1 MVNPN
6 HYQLEIEKLFVQW
19 KKKKKEDSHI
29 NHRDGVFIRDGVV
42 CPEEWF
48 SQTIRPM
55 FLLKEAY
62 SGEKDWDLCKDHLML
77 KDKRMS
83 NMWLKVS
90 QWTEGLFNTT
100 RESVQTYHN
109 GMSDMNY
116 GNEWLKRIAVV
127 NVKKSGGVKE
137 SSMKEINEY
146 AEYDCE
152 ELRREIEVCDP
163 TIIICG
169 YTISSLNII
178 FRQNIKNYHNP
189 DENWIYSME
198 INNHSVIVIDYYHPV
213 KQFPDLLNYYGLMNI
228 YQLALRRKDNELDIH
243 MV

>member
-198 INNHSVIVIDYYHPV
+198 INNHSVIVIDYYHPA
-213 KQFPDLLNYYGLMNI
+213 N
-228 YQLALRRKDNELDIH
+228 
-243 MV
+243 